1 MKSPLRLLLAA
12 ALLLTPVL
20 AAPPATADD
29 TKTLSIGISS
39 EGVDSLNPFLA
50 YFSPAALIGRLMY
63 EFLTTT
69 SAKDV
74 QPVGALADKWSYS
87 NDKLTWTYHI
97 RKGVTWSDGKPVTA
111 KDAAFTF
118 NLIMHNPDA
127 AKANG
132 NYVQN
137 FSSVTAKDDQTLVI
151 RTRAPQATMTA
162 LRVPIVPEHVWKKIK
177 SIRNYPNDDTPV
189 VGDGPFV
196 LTEYKAGQY
205 ATLTANDHYWR
216 GRPKVD
222 RIVFR
227 FYSNSDAA
235 VQSLRKGEVD
245 LVDNLTPAQ
254 ADKLKGEDNIK
265 LNIAQGRQ
273 FVELSMNPGAAST
286 DGTPIGDGNPAL
298 RDVRVRQA
306 LSYAIDRKALVDK
319 VLGGYA
325 QPGDGYIPKLYSQYH
340 WTPAKSERRDFDID
354 KANQILDAAG
364 YKRDSGGTR
373 HMPGGGKA
381 LNLRFLGHAETPL
394 EGTIGNYLKSWFGR
408 LGIGLDVKLVSGTKL
423 NTDLPNGQYDLVMGG
438 WNVNA
443 DPDSILHIQTC
454 SARPEDPKD
463 PTSSSTD
470 DYWCDKKFDQ
480 LYAQQLRTFDPAPR
494 AALIKQMQKIY
505 YDQVPS
511 DILYYPN
518 TLEAYRTDR
527 FKPFT
532 LQPDPGGQ
540 ILMQQADW
548 GLYEANPQPSSGGN
562 TAVTVVKAI
571 VGVAIVVALGFVAV
585 ALRRRQTADDRE

>member
-1 MKSPLRLLLAA
+1 MKRLLTLLLAG
-12 ALLLTPVL
+12 ALLSTPAL
-20 AAPPATADD
+20 ATSPATADD
-29 TKTLSIGISS
+29 TKTLTIGISS
-39 EGVDSLNPFLA
+39 EGIDSLNPFLA
-50 YFSPAALIGRLMY
+50 YFSPAALVGRLMY

-74 QPVGALADKWSYS
+74 QPVGALADKWTYS
-87 NDKLTWTYHI
+87 KDKLTWTYHI
-97 RKGVTWSDGKPVTA
+97 RKGVEWSDGKPVTA

-151 RTRAPQATMTA
+151 KTKAPQATMAA
-162 LRVPIVPEHVWKKIK
+162 LRVPIVPEHVWKKVK
-177 SIRNYPNDDTPV
+177 SIRQYSNDATPV

-222 RIVFR
+222 RIVMR

-254 ADKLKGEDNIK
+254 ADKLKGEDNIE
-265 LNIAQGRQ
+265 LNVAKGRQ

-286 DGTPIGDGNPAL
+286 DGTPIGNGNPAL

-306 LSYAIDRKALVDK
+306 LSYAIDQKALVQK

-325 QPGDGYIPKLYSQYH
+325 QVADGYIPQLYTKYH
-340 WTPAKSERRDFDID
+340 WTPPDSERRDFDID
-354 KANQILDAAG
+354 KANQILDDAG
-364 YKRDSGGTR
+364 YKRDSSGTR
-373 HMPGGGKA
+373 HMPNGGKA
-381 LNLRFLGHAETPL
+381 LNFRFLGHAETPL
-394 EGTIGNYLKSWFGR
+394 EGTIGNYLKSWFKQIGV
-408 LGIGLDVKLVSGTKL
+408 GLDVKLVAGTKL
-423 NTDLPNGQYDLVMGG
+423 NTDLPNGNYDMVMGG

-443 DPDSILHIQTC
+443 DPDSILNIQTC
-454 SARPEDPKD
+454 GARPADPKD

-470 DYWCDKKFDQ
+470 DYWCDKDYDK
-480 LYAQQLRTFDPAPR
+480 LYAKQLQTFDPGPR
-494 AALIKQMQKIY
+494 AALIKQMQKIFY
-505 YDQVPS
+505 NQVPS

-527 FKPFT
+527 FKSFT

-548 GLYEANPQPSSGGN
+548 GLYEANPQPGSGGN
-562 TAVTVVKAI
+562 AAATAIKAVIGVVVLAAI
-571 VGVAIVVALGFVAV
+571 GFGAV
-585 ALRRRQTADDRE
+585 ALRRRQTVDERE